1 MKKFFYKYKLELVYT
16 TIFLISILFRIFFIN
31 IKSDDYLLFLNNWW
45 NKINEYGGFNSLKY
59 TIGDYPDSYMFLL
72 CIGTSITKNSLIFIK
87 VLSAIFDILIFL
99 FGYKIIKYF
108 SKEDANKYSWI
119 LILLP
124 GILVNS
130 AILSQC
136 DSIYTAFVLAFIYYI
151 LKNHNKL
158 ALSFLGIAISFKL
171 QSLFIAPVILYLIA
185 TKKIKIYDLFFIIL
199 GFLLPFIPTI
209 LIGKGLIENI
219 KILMFQTS
227 EYNYFVKSCP
237 NIYSLFLLNY
247 KQINI
252 FLKYSLAIIVGI
264 IAIFISLHKYKDE
277 YNDTT
282 FIYKSF
288 LISTIVVFLLPS
300 MHDRYFYLANIL
312 GIIYYIVTSRQY
324 LKGYC
329 ILSTLVY
336 VLPVLSINFM
346 PQDLKIKSDY
356 MITSLVCST
365 LNLFLILDLILNKHF
380 LLSKKSWNNCKTLP
394 IIIEQKW
401 LCHSTT
407 SYFL

>member
-130 AILSQC
+130 AILGQC
-136 DSIYTAFVLAFIYYI
+136 DSIYTAFVLAFIYNI

-199 GFLLPFIPTI
+199 GFILPFIPTI

-252 FLKYSLAIIVGI
+252 FLKYFLSIIVGI
-264 IAIFISLHKYKDE
+264 IAIFISLHKYKDG

-380 LLSKKSWNNCKTLP
+380 LLSKKS
-394 IIIEQKW
+394 
-401 LCHSTT
+401 
-407 SYFL
+407 

>member
-1 MKKFFYKYKLELVYT
+1 MKKFFNKYKLELIYA
-16 TIFLISILFRIFFIN
+16 TIFLISMLFRIFFMN
-31 IKSDDYLLFLNNWW
+31 IKSDDYLLFLSNWW

-59 TIGDYPDSYMFLL
+59 IIGDYPDSYMFLL
-72 CIGTSITKNSLIFIK
+72 CIGASITKNSLIFIK
-87 VLSAIFDILIFL
+87 VLSAIFDVLIFL

-108 SKEDANKYSWI
+108 SKESANKYSWI

-130 AILSQC
+130 AILGQC
-136 DSIYTAFVLAFIYYI
+136 DSIYTAFVLAFIYNI

-158 ALSFLGIAISFKL
+158 ALSFFGIAISFKL
-171 QSLFIAPVILYLIA
+171 QSLFIAPVILYLIV

-199 GFLLPFIPTI
+199 GFILPFIPSI

-247 KQINI
+247 KQINT
-252 FLKYSLAIIVGI
+252 FLKYSLAIIVGM
-264 IAIFISLHKYKDE
+264 IAIFISLHKYKDG

-300 MHDRYFYLANIL
+300 MHDRYFYLSNIL
-312 GIIYYIVTSRQY
+312 GILYCIIVSKKY
-324 LKGYC
+324 LKRYV
-329 ILSTLVY
+329 ILSTLIY
-336 VLPVLSINFM
+336 VLPVLCINFM
-346 PQDLKIKSDY
+346 PPDLKLIADY
-356 MITSLVCST
+356 LITSCICST
-365 LNLFLILDLILNKHF
+365 LNLFLILGLILNKPL
-380 LLSKKSWNNCKTLP
+380 LLSKK
-394 IIIEQKW
+394 
-401 LCHSTT
+401 
-407 SYFL
+407 Y

>member
-1 MKKFFYKYKLELVYT
+1 MKKFFYKYKLELVYA
-16 TIFLISILFRIFFIN
+16 TIFLISVLFRIFFIN
-31 IKSDDYLLFLNNWW
+31 IKSGDYLFFLSNWW
-45 NKINEYGGFNSLKY
+45 NKIIDYGGFNSLKY

-72 CIGTSITKNSLIFIK
+72 CIGASITKNSLIFIK
-87 VLSAIFDILIFL
+87 VLSTIFDILIFL
-99 FGYKIIKYF
+99 FGYKIIKHF
-108 SKEDANKYSWI
+108 SKEGANKYSWI

-136 DSIYTAFVLAFIYYI
+136 DSIYTAFVLAFIYNI

-158 ALSFLGIAISFKL
+158 ALSFLGIAISFKI

-199 GFLLPFIPTI
+199 GFILPFIPTI

-264 IAIFISLHKYKDE
+264 IAIFISLHKYKDG

-380 LLSKKSWNNCKTLP
+380 LLSKKS
-394 IIIEQKW
+394 
-401 LCHSTT
+401 
-407 SYFL
+407 

>member
-1 MKKFFYKYKLELVYT
+1 MKKFFYKYKIELIYT
-16 TIFLISILFRIFFIN
+16 TIFFISMIFRIFFIN

-59 TIGDYPDSYMFLL
+59 IIGDYPDSYMFLL
-72 CIGTSITKNSLIFIK
+72 CIGASITKNSLIFIK

-130 AILSQC
+130 AILGQC

-158 ALSFLGIAISFKL
+158 ALSLLGIAISFKL

-199 GFLLPFIPTI
+199 GFILPFIPTI

-380 LLSKKSWNNCKTLP
+380 LLSKKS
-394 IIIEQKW
+394 
-401 LCHSTT
+401 
-407 SYFL
+407 

>member
-59 TIGDYPDSYMFLL
+59 AIGDYPDSYMFLL
-72 CIGTSITKNSLIFIK
+72 CIGVSITKNSLIFIK
-87 VLSAIFDILIFL
+87 VLSTIFDILIFL

-199 GFLLPFIPTI
+199 GFLLPFIPSI

-264 IAIFISLHKYKDE
+264 IAIFISLHKYKDG

-282 FIYKSF
+282 FIHKSF

-380 LLSKKSWNNCKTLP
+380 LLSKKS
-394 IIIEQKW
+394 
-401 LCHSTT
+401 
-407 SYFL
+407 

>member
-1 MKKFFYKYKLELVYT
+1 MKKFFYKYKLELIYT
-16 TIFLISILFRIFFIN
+16 TIFFISMIFRIFFIN

-59 TIGDYPDSYMFLL
+59 IIGDYPDSYMFLL
-72 CIGTSITKNSLIFIK
+72 CIGASITKNSLIFIK
-87 VLSAIFDILIFL
+87 GLSAIFDILIFL

-130 AILSQC
+130 AILGQC
-136 DSIYTAFVLAFIYYI
+136 DSIYTAFVLAFIYNI

-199 GFLLPFIPTI
+199 GFILPFIPTI

-264 IAIFISLHKYKDE
+264 IAIFISLHKYKDG

-380 LLSKKSWNNCKTLP
+380 LLSKKS
-394 IIIEQKW
+394 
-401 LCHSTT
+401 
-407 SYFL
+407 

>member
-1 MKKFFYKYKLELVYT
+1 M
-16 TIFLISILFRIFFIN
+16 IFRIFFIN

-59 TIGDYPDSYMFLL
+59 IIGDYPDSYMFLL
-72 CIGTSITKNSLIFIK
+72 CIGASITKNSLIFIK

-130 AILSQC
+130 AILGQC

-158 ALSFLGIAISFKL
+158 ALSLLGIAISFKL

-185 TKKIKIYDLFFIIL
+185 TKEIKIYDLFFIIL
-199 GFLLPFIPTI
+199 GFILPFIPTI

-252 FLKYSLAIIVGI
+252 FLKYSLAIIVGM
-264 IAIFISLHKYKDE
+264 IAIFISLHKYKDG

-300 MHDRYFYLANIL
+300 MHDRYFYLSNIL
-312 GIIYYIVTSRQY
+312 GILYCIIVSKKY
-324 LKGYC
+324 LKRYV
-329 ILSTLVY
+329 ILSTLIY
-336 VLPVLSINFM
+336 VLPVLCINFM
-346 PQDLKIKSDY
+346 PPDLKLIADY
-356 MITSLVCST
+356 LITSCICST
-365 LNLFLILDLILNKHF
+365 LNLFLILRLILNKPL
-380 LLSKKSWNNCKTLP
+380 LLSKKC
-394 IIIEQKW
+394 
-401 LCHSTT
+401 
-407 SYFL
+407 

>member
-1 MKKFFYKYKLELVYT
+1 MKKFFYKYKIELIYT
-16 TIFLISILFRIFFIN
+16 TIFFISMIFRIFFIN

-59 TIGDYPDSYMFLL
+59 IIGDYPDSYMFLL
-72 CIGTSITKNSLIFIK
+72 CIGASITKNSLIFIK

-130 AILSQC
+130 AILGQC

-158 ALSFLGIAISFKL
+158 ALSLLGIAISFKL

-199 GFLLPFIPTI
+199 GFILPFIPTI

-252 FLKYSLAIIVGI
+252 FLKYSLSIIVGV
-264 IAIFISLHKYKDE
+264 IAIFISLHKYKDG

-300 MHDRYFYLANIL
+300 MHDRYFYLSNIL
-312 GIIYYIVTSRQY
+312 GILYCIIASKKY
-324 LKGYC
+324 LKKYV
-329 ILSTLVY
+329 ILSTLIY
-336 VLPVLSINFM
+336 VLPVLCINFM
-346 PQDLKIKSDY
+346 PQDLKLIADY
-356 MITSLVCST
+356 LITSCICST
-365 LNLFLILDLILNKHF
+365 LNLFLILILLLNKP
-380 LLSKKSWNNCKTLP
+380 LLLAKK
-394 IIIEQKW
+394 
-401 LCHSTT
+401 
-407 SYFL
+407 F

>member
-130 AILSQC
+130 AILGQC
-136 DSIYTAFVLAFIYYI
+136 DSIYTAFVLAFIYNI

-199 GFLLPFIPTI
+199 GFILPFIPTI

-264 IAIFISLHKYKDE
+264 IAIFISLHKYKDG

-380 LLSKKSWNNCKTLP
+380 LLSKKS
-394 IIIEQKW
+394 
-401 LCHSTT
+401 
-407 SYFL
+407 

>member
-1 MKKFFYKYKLELVYT
+1 MKKFFYKYKLELIYT
-16 TIFLISILFRIFFIN
+16 TIFFISILFRIFFIN
-31 IKSDDYLLFLNNWW
+31 IKIDDYLLFLNNWW

-130 AILSQC
+130 AILGQC

-158 ALSFLGIAISFKL
+158 ALSLLGIAISFKL

-199 GFLLPFIPTI
+199 GFILPFIPTI

-252 FLKYSLAIIVGI
+252 FLKYFLSIIVGI
-264 IAIFISLHKYKDE
+264 IAIFISLHKYKDG

-288 LISTIVVFLLPS
+288 LISSIVVFLLPS

-346 PQDLKIKSDY
+346 PQNLKIKSDY

-380 LLSKKSWNNCKTLP
+380 LLSKKS
-394 IIIEQKW
+394 
-401 LCHSTT
+401 
-407 SYFL
+407 

>member
-1 MKKFFYKYKLELVYT
+1 MKKFFYKYKLELIYT
-16 TIFLISILFRIFFIN
+16 TIFFISMIFRIFFIN
-31 IKSDDYLLFLNNWW
+31 IKSHDYLLFLNNWW

-99 FGYKIIKYF
+99 SGYKIIKYF

-136 DSIYTAFVLAFIYYI
+136 DSIYTAFVLAFIYNI

-199 GFLLPFIPTI
+199 GFILPFIPTI

-264 IAIFISLHKYKDE
+264 IAIFISLHKYKDG

-380 LLSKKSWNNCKTLP
+380 LLSKKS
-394 IIIEQKW
+394 
-401 LCHSTT
+401 
-407 SYFL
+407 

>member
-1 MKKFFYKYKLELVYT
+1 MKKFFNKYKLELIYT
-16 TIFLISILFRIFFIN
+16 TIFLISMLFRIFFMN
-31 IKSDDYLLFLNNWW
+31 IKSDDYLLFLSNWW

-59 TIGDYPDSYMFLL
+59 IIGDYPDSYMFLL
-72 CIGTSITKNSLIFIK
+72 CIGASITKNSLIFIK
-87 VLSAIFDILIFL
+87 VLSTAFDILIFL
-99 FGYKIIKYF
+99 FGYKIIEHF
-108 SKEDANKYSWI
+108 SKESANKYSWI

-130 AILSQC
+130 AILGQC
-136 DSIYTAFVLAFIYYI
+136 DSIYTAFVLAFIYNI

-158 ALSFLGIAISFKL
+158 ALSFFGIAISFKL

-199 GFLLPFIPTI
+199 GFILPFIPSI

-237 NIYSLFLLNY
+237 NMYSLLLLNY
-247 KQINI
+247 KQINTL
-252 FLKYSLAIIVGI
+252 LKYSIAIIVGI
-264 IAIFISLHKYKDE
+264 IAIFISLHKYKDG

-288 LISTIVVFLLPS
+288 LISSIVVFLLPS

-312 GIIYYIVTSRQY
+312 GILYYIIIVSNQY
-324 LKGYC
+324 LKKYA
-329 ILSTLVY
+329 ILSTLIY
-336 VLPVLSINFM
+336 VLPVLYINFV
-346 PQDLKIKSDY
+346 PQEFKLISDY
-356 MITSLVCST
+356 LVTSFICST
-365 LNLFLILDLILNKHF
+365 LNLFLILGLILNKPL
-380 LLSKKSWNNCKTLP
+380 LLSKKC
-394 IIIEQKW
+394 
-401 LCHSTT
+401 
-407 SYFL
+407 

>member
-1 MKKFFYKYKLELVYT
+1 MKKFFYKYKLELIYT
-16 TIFLISILFRIFFIN
+16 TIFFISMIFRIFFIN

-130 AILSQC
+130 AILGQC
-136 DSIYTAFVLAFIYYI
+136 DSIYTAFVLAFIYNI

-199 GFLLPFIPTI
+199 GFILPFIPTI

-264 IAIFISLHKYKDE
+264 IAIFISLHKYKDG

-380 LLSKKSWNNCKTLP
+380 LLSKKS
-394 IIIEQKW
+394 
-401 LCHSTT
+401 
-407 SYFL
+407 

>member
-87 VLSAIFDILIFL
+87 VLSAIFDVLIFL

-130 AILSQC
+130 AILGQC

-158 ALSFLGIAISFKL
+158 ALSLLGIAISFKL

-199 GFLLPFIPTI
+199 GFILPFIPTI

-227 EYNYFVKSCP
+227 EYNYFVKSSP

-252 FLKYSLAIIVGI
+252 FLKYFLSIIVGI
-264 IAIFISLHKYKDE
+264 IAIFISLHKYKDG

-380 LLSKKSWNNCKTLP
+380 LLSKKS
-394 IIIEQKW
+394 
-401 LCHSTT
+401 
-407 SYFL
+407 

>member
-130 AILSQC
+130 AILGQC
-136 DSIYTAFVLAFIYYI
+136 DSIYTAFVLAFIYNI

-199 GFLLPFIPTI
+199 GFILPFIPTI

-264 IAIFISLHKYKDE
+264 IAIFISLHKYKDG

-288 LISTIVVFLLPS
+288 LISSIVVFLLPS

-346 PQDLKIKSDY
+346 PQNLKIKSDY

-380 LLSKKSWNNCKTLP
+380 LLSKKS
-394 IIIEQKW
+394 
-401 LCHSTT
+401 
-407 SYFL
+407 

>member
-1 MKKFFYKYKLELVYT
+1 MKKFFYKYKLELIYT
-16 TIFLISILFRIFFIN
+16 TIFFISMIFRIFFIN

-99 FGYKIIKYF
+99 SGYKIIKYF

-136 DSIYTAFVLAFIYYI
+136 DSIYTAFVLAFIYNI

-199 GFLLPFIPTI
+199 GFILPFIPTI

-264 IAIFISLHKYKDE
+264 IAIFISLHKYKDG

-380 LLSKKSWNNCKTLP
+380 LLSKKS
-394 IIIEQKW
+394 
-401 LCHSTT
+401 
-407 SYFL
+407 

>member
-1 MKKFFYKYKLELVYT
+1 MYTQLFFLLVFYLEY
-16 TIFLISILFRIFFIN
+16 FFIN

-380 LLSKKSWNNCKTLP
+380 LLSKKS
-394 IIIEQKW
+394 
-401 LCHSTT
+401 
-407 SYFL
+407 

>member
-1 MKKFFYKYKLELVYT
+1 MKKFFYKYKLELIYT
-16 TIFLISILFRIFFIN
+16 TIFFISMIFRIFFIN

-59 TIGDYPDSYMFLL
+59 IIGDYPDSYMFLL
-72 CIGTSITKNSLIFIK
+72 CIGASITKNSLIFIK
-87 VLSAIFDILIFL
+87 GLSAIFDILIFL

-130 AILSQC
+130 AILGQC

-158 ALSFLGIAISFKL
+158 ALSLLGIAISFKL

-199 GFLLPFIPTI
+199 GFILPFIPTI

-237 NIYSLFLLNY
+237 NIYSLLLLNY

-252 FLKYSLAIIVGI
+252 FLKYSLSIIVGV
-264 IAIFISLHKYKDE
+264 IAIFISLHKYKDG

-380 LLSKKSWNNCKTLP
+380 LLSKKS
-394 IIIEQKW
+394 
-401 LCHSTT
+401 
-407 SYFL
+407 

>member
-1 MKKFFYKYKLELVYT
+1 MKKFFKKYKLELIYT
-16 TIFLISILFRIFFIN
+16 TIFFISMLFRIFFMD
-31 IKSDDYLLFLNNWW
+31 IKSDDYLLYLSNWW

-59 TIGDYPDSYMFLL
+59 IIGDYPDSYMFLL
-72 CIGTSITKNSLIFIK
+72 CIGASITKNSLIFIK
-87 VLSAIFDILIFL
+87 VLSAVFDILIFL
-99 FGYKIIKYF
+99 FGYKIIKFF
-108 SKEDANKYSWI
+108 SKEGANKYSWI

-130 AILSQC
+130 AILGQC
-136 DSIYTAFVLAFIYYI
+136 DSIYTAFVLAFIYNI

-185 TKKIKIYDLFFIIL
+185 TKKIKIYDLFFIIF
-199 GFLLPFIPTI
+199 GFILPFIPTI

-247 KQINI
+247 KQINT

-264 IAIFISLHKYKDE
+264 IAIFLSLHKYKDG

-288 LISTIVVFLLPS
+288 LISSIVVFLLPS
-300 MHDRYFYLANIL
+300 MHDRYFYLSNIL
-312 GIIYYIVTSRQY
+312 GILYYIITSNQY
-324 LKGYC
+324 LKRYV
-329 ILSTLVY
+329 ILSTLIY
-336 VLPVLSINFM
+336 VLPILCINFM
-346 PQDLKIKSDY
+346 PQNLILISDY
-356 MITSLVCST
+356 MVTSYICST
-365 LNLFLILDLILNKHF
+365 LNLFLILGLLLNKP
-380 LLSKKSWNNCKTLP
+380 LLLAKK
-394 IIIEQKW
+394 
-401 LCHSTT
+401 
-407 SYFL
+407 F

>member
-130 AILSQC
+130 AILGQC
-136 DSIYTAFVLAFIYYI
+136 DSIYTAFVLAFIYNI

-199 GFLLPFIPTI
+199 GFILPFIPTI

-380 LLSKKSWNNCKTLP
+380 LLSKKS
-394 IIIEQKW
+394 
-401 LCHSTT
+401 
-407 SYFL
+407 

>member
-59 TIGDYPDSYMFLL
+59 AIGDYPDSYMFLL
-72 CIGTSITKNSLIFIK
+72 CIGVSITKNSLIFIK

-130 AILSQC
+130 AILGQC
-136 DSIYTAFVLAFIYYI
+136 DSIYTAFVLAFIYNI

-199 GFLLPFIPTI
+199 GFILPFIPTI

-264 IAIFISLHKYKDE
+264 IAIFISLHKYKDG

-282 FIYKSF
+282 FIHKSF

-380 LLSKKSWNNCKTLP
+380 LLSKKS
-394 IIIEQKW
+394 
-401 LCHSTT
+401 
-407 SYFL
+407 

>member
-1 MKKFFYKYKLELVYT
+1 MKKFFYKYKLELIYT
-16 TIFLISILFRIFFIN
+16 TIFFISMIFRIFFIN

-99 FGYKIIKYF
+99 SGYKIIKYF
-108 SKEDANKYSWI
+108 SKEDANNYSWI

-136 DSIYTAFVLAFIYYI
+136 DSIYTAFVLAFIYNI

-199 GFLLPFIPTI
+199 GFILPFIPTI

-264 IAIFISLHKYKDE
+264 IAIFISLHKYKDG

-380 LLSKKSWNNCKTLP
+380 LLSKKS
-394 IIIEQKW
+394 
-401 LCHSTT
+401 
-407 SYFL
+407 

>member
-1 MKKFFYKYKLELVYT
+1 MKKFFYKYKLELIYT
-16 TIFLISILFRIFFIN
+16 TIFFISMIFRIFFIN

-199 GFLLPFIPTI
+199 GFILPFIPTI

-237 NIYSLFLLNY
+237 NTYSLFLLNY

-264 IAIFISLHKYKDE
+264 IAIFISLHKYKDG

-380 LLSKKSWNNCKTLP
+380 LLSKKS
-394 IIIEQKW
+394 
-401 LCHSTT
+401 
-407 SYFL
+407 

>member
-59 TIGDYPDSYMFLL
+59 AIGDYPDSYMFLL
-72 CIGTSITKNSLIFIK
+72 CIGVSITKNSLIFIK
-87 VLSAIFDILIFL
+87 VLSTIFDILIFL

-185 TKKIKIYDLFFIIL
+185 TKKIKIYD
-199 GFLLPFIPTI
+199 
-209 LIGKGLIENI
+209 
-219 KILMFQTS
+219 
-227 EYNYFVKSCP
+227 C
-237 NIYSLFLLNY
+237 
-247 KQINI
+247 
-252 FLKYSLAIIVGI
+252 
-264 IAIFISLHKYKDE
+264 
-277 YNDTT
+277 
-282 FIYKSF
+282 
-288 LISTIVVFLLPS
+288 
-300 MHDRYFYLANIL
+300 
-312 GIIYYIVTSRQY
+312 
-324 LKGYC
+324 
-329 ILSTLVY
+329 
-336 VLPVLSINFM
+336 
-346 PQDLKIKSDY
+346 
-356 MITSLVCST
+356 
-365 LNLFLILDLILNKHF
+365 
-380 LLSKKSWNNCKTLP
+380 
-394 IIIEQKW
+394 
-401 LCHSTT
+401 
-407 SYFL
+407 

>member
-1 MKKFFYKYKLELVYT
+1 MKKFFNKYKLELIYT
-16 TIFLISILFRIFFIN
+16 TIFLISMLFRIFFMN
-31 IKSDDYLLFLNNWW
+31 IKSDDYLLFLSNWW

-59 TIGDYPDSYMFLL
+59 IIGDYPDSYMFLL
-72 CIGTSITKNSLIFIK
+72 CIGASITKNSLIFIK
-87 VLSAIFDILIFL
+87 VLSAIFDVLIFL

-108 SKEDANKYSWI
+108 SKESANKYSWI

-130 AILSQC
+130 AILGQC
-136 DSIYTAFVLAFIYYI
+136 DSIYTAFVLAFIYNI

-158 ALSFLGIAISFKL
+158 ALSFFGIAISFKL
-171 QSLFIAPVILYLIA
+171 QSLFIAPVFLYLIV

-199 GFLLPFIPTI
+199 GFILPFIPSI

-247 KQINI
+247 KQINT
-252 FLKYSLAIIVGI
+252 FLKYSLAIIVGM
-264 IAIFISLHKYKDE
+264 IAIFISFHKYKDG

-300 MHDRYFYLANIL
+300 MHDRYFYLSNIL
-312 GIIYYIVTSRQY
+312 GILYCIIVSKKY
-324 LKGYC
+324 LKRYV
-329 ILSTLVY
+329 ILSTLIY
-336 VLPVLSINFM
+336 VLPVLCINFM
-346 PQDLKIKSDY
+346 PPDLKLVADY
-356 MITSLVCST
+356 LITSCICST
-365 LNLFLILDLILNKHF
+365 LNLFLILGLILNKPL
-380 LLSKKSWNNCKTLP
+380 LLSKK
-394 IIIEQKW
+394 
-401 LCHSTT
+401 
-407 SYFL
+407 Y

>member
-87 VLSAIFDILIFL
+87 VLSTIFDILIFL

-130 AILSQC
+130 AILGQC
-136 DSIYTAFVLAFIYYI
+136 DSIYTAFVLAFIYNI

-199 GFLLPFIPTI
+199 GFILPFIPTI

-264 IAIFISLHKYKDE
+264 IAIFISLHKYKDG

-380 LLSKKSWNNCKTLP
+380 LLSKKS
-394 IIIEQKW
+394 
-401 LCHSTT
+401 
-407 SYFL
+407 

>member
-1 MKKFFYKYKLELVYT
+1 MKRFFNKYKLELIYT
-16 TIFLISILFRIFFIN
+16 TIFLISMLFRIFFMN
-31 IKSDDYLLFLNNWW
+31 IKSDDYLLFLSNWW

-59 TIGDYPDSYMFLL
+59 IIGDYPDSYMFLL
-72 CIGTSITKNSLIFIK
+72 CIGASITKNSLIFIK
-87 VLSAIFDILIFL
+87 VLSAIFDVLIFL

-108 SKEDANKYSWI
+108 SKESANKYSWI

-130 AILSQC
+130 AILGQC
-136 DSIYTAFVLAFIYYI
+136 DSIYTAFVLAFIYNI

-158 ALSFLGIAISFKL
+158 ALSFFGIAISFKL
-171 QSLFIAPVILYLIA
+171 QSLFIAPVILYLIV

-199 GFLLPFIPTI
+199 GFILPFIPSI

-247 KQINI
+247 KQINT
-252 FLKYSLAIIVGI
+252 FLKYSLAIIVGM
-264 IAIFISLHKYKDE
+264 IAIFISLHKYKDG

-300 MHDRYFYLANIL
+300 MHDRYFYLSNIF
-312 GIIYYIVTSRQY
+312 GILYCIIVSKKY
-324 LKGYC
+324 LKRYV
-329 ILSTLVY
+329 ILSTLIY
-336 VLPVLSINFM
+336 VLPVLCINFM
-346 PQDLKIKSDY
+346 PPDLKLIADY
-356 MITSLVCST
+356 LITSCICST
-365 LNLFLILDLILNKHF
+365 LNLFLILGLILNKPL
-380 LLSKKSWNNCKTLP
+380 LLSKK
-394 IIIEQKW
+394 
-401 LCHSTT
+401 
-407 SYFL
+407 Y

>member
-1 MKKFFYKYKLELVYT
+1 MKKFFNKYKLELIYT
-16 TIFLISILFRIFFIN
+16 TIFLISMLFRIFFMN
-31 IKSDDYLLFLNNWW
+31 IKSDDYLLFLSNWW

-59 TIGDYPDSYMFLL
+59 IIGDYPDSYMFLL
-72 CIGTSITKNSLIFIK
+72 CIGASITKNSLIFIK
-87 VLSAIFDILIFL
+87 VLSAIFDVLIFL

-108 SKEDANKYSWI
+108 SKESANKYSWI

-130 AILSQC
+130 AILGQC
-136 DSIYTAFVLAFIYYI
+136 DSIYTAFVLAFIYNI

-158 ALSFLGIAISFKL
+158 ALSFFGIAISFKL
-171 QSLFIAPVILYLIA
+171 QSLFIAPVFLYLIV

-199 GFLLPFIPTI
+199 GFILPFIPSI

-247 KQINI
+247 KQINT
-252 FLKYSLAIIVGI
+252 FLKYSLAIIVGM
-264 IAIFISLHKYKDE
+264 IAIFISLHKYKDG

-300 MHDRYFYLANIL
+300 MHDRYFYLSNIL
-312 GIIYYIVTSRQY
+312 GILYCIIVSKKY
-324 LKGYC
+324 LKRYV
-329 ILSTLVY
+329 ILSTLIY
-336 VLPVLSINFM
+336 VLPVLCINFM
-346 PQDLKIKSDY
+346 PPDLKLIADY
-356 MITSLVCST
+356 LITSCICST
-365 LNLFLILDLILNKHF
+365 LNLFLILGLILNKPL
-380 LLSKKSWNNCKTLP
+380 LLSKKC
-394 IIIEQKW
+394 
-401 LCHSTT
+401 
-407 SYFL
+407 